1 MNPAT
6 PIEPHM
12 TTATRSNAA
21 HAADQ
26 PAEPGGLPTWA
37 TAYLLAVLT
46 TAVALAAHLLLRLH
60 GADVGAGQWATFA
73 LLAAAAAAAQVFVV
87 ITPRNQSYHTTIVF
101 LVPAALVLPPEL
113 LPLVALIQHL
123 PEWLK
128 KRYALYIQGFNIANY
143 TLDLLAAWASAQAV
157 MHATWLIPGDRP
169 RSAAAWLVAGVVLV
183 GANHVLLA
191 LMLRLGR
198 RHSWRTSGLFTYESL
213 STDLVLAVLG
223 ITITVIW
230 HANPWLV
237 GLALA
242 PLLLIQRSLAVPA
255 LEEEARVDSKTGLFN
270 ARHFAAALAE
280 ELDRARR
287 FDRPLSLLMVDLDL
301 LREINNSY
309 GHLAGDAVLRGI
321 AAVFRKELRH
331 YDVPAR
337 FGGEEFSILL
347 PETPRETALEIA
359 ERVRRSVAASGFEV
373 ETSTEPIRA
382 TISIGVAA
390 FPRDGSTANEL
401 IHEADVAVYRAKL
414 QGRNRV
420 LGASVE
426 KSLLPE
432 QRRERL
438 VTLPVENEP
447 LGPVE
452 RAEQTK
458 PKEERR
464 RKPSR
469 THRAHSPLFV
479 PLAIPLA
486 ALVVLVGA
494 VGIAAGAAGLLLG
507 HNRDLIG
514 MLAIIALVAAGQ
526 ALALEVPDGSISVG
540 AVGALTGVA
549 LFGPRVALALAVATA
564 IVDWSARRSP
574 LHRVVFNIG
583 TLSIASLA
591 AAGVVALCRSTG
603 VGIVVAVVAA
613 GLAYFAANTGLLSIA
628 LALDSEESCSTAWRE
643 RFTWLLPHYLGY
655 GLIGGVIAL
664 GYQAVGLYALL
675 IFATPLLLIRKT
687 QEAYLAHTRRSVQKL
702 REAAETIQ
710 RQNVSLEQANQLLRE
725 RSMAAM
731 ESLAATVDA
740 RDAYTAGHSRRVQRL
755 ALAVGRQLDL
765 SQAELDV
772 LGYAAL
778 FHDIGKLAVPDAI
791 LLKPGILSDE
801 EWKRMQEHAEEG
813 ARIIE
818 RLGFL
823 RDCVPAIRHHHER
836 WDGSGYP
843 AGLAGDEIPLGAR
856 IIHVVDALDSM
867 LTSRLYRA
875 GRPLDEAMLE
885 VRAGAGTQFC
895 PRCIEALERV
905 LAAERAGARD
915 TDSIAHAAE
924 LSREAVENAISRLE
938 AHTRAQ
944 TAATAA

>member
-1 MNPAT
+1 MNPTT
-6 PIEPHM
+6 PIEPHV
-12 TTATRSNAA
+12 TAATGSNHG
-21 HAADQ
+21 HAADR
-26 PAEPGGLPTWA
+26 PSKPGGLTWA

-46 TAVALAAHLLLRLH
+46 TAVTLAAHLLLRLH

-73 LLAAAAAAAQVFVV
+73 LLATAAAAAQFFVV

-101 LVPAALVLPPEL
+101 LVPAALLLPPEF

-157 MHATWLIPGDRP
+157 LHATWLIPSDRP
-169 RSAAAWLVAGVVLV
+169 RSAAAWLVAAVVLV

-198 RHSWRTSGLFTYESL
+198 GHSWRTSGLFTYESL
-213 STDLVLAVLG
+213 STDLGLAVLG

-255 LEEEARVDSKTGLFN
+255 LEEEARVDPKTGLFN
-270 ARHFAAALAE
+270 ARHFAAALTD

-301 LREINNSY
+301 LRAINNSY
-309 GHLAGDAVLRGI
+309 GHLAGDAVLQGI
-321 AAVFRKELRH
+321 AAIFRRELRH

-359 ERVRRSVAASGFEV
+359 ERIRRSVAESGFEV

-382 TISIGVAA
+382 TISIGVATSPA
-390 FPRDGSTANEL
+390 DGSTPNEL
-401 IHEADVAVYRAKL
+401 IHQADVAVYRAKL

-420 LGASVE
+420 LGASAE
-426 KSLLPE
+426 SLLLPE
-432 QRRERL
+432 ERRERL
-438 VTLPVENEP
+438 VTLPSENEHRAP
-447 LGPVE
+447 IE
-452 RAEQTK
+452 RATQKK

-464 RKPSR
+464 QRPAR
-469 THRAHSPLFV
+469 QHGTHGPLLV
-479 PLAIPLA
+479 PLSIPLA
-486 ALVVLVGA
+486 ALVSLVGA
-494 VGIAAGAAGLLLG
+494 VGIASGAAGLLFG

-514 MLAIIALVAAGQ
+514 MLAITALVGAGQ

-540 AVGALTGVA
+540 AVGALAGVA
-549 LFGPRVALALAVATA
+549 LFGPRIALALAVTAT
-564 IVDWSARRSP
+564 IVDWSTRRSP
-574 LHRVVFNIG
+574 FHRLVFNIG
-583 TLSIASLA
+583 TLSIATLG
-591 AAGVVALCRSTG
+591 AAGIVALCRSTG

-613 GLAYFAANTGLLSIA
+613 GLGYFAANTGLLSIA
-628 LALDSEESCSTAWRE
+628 LALEGKERWSTVWQE
-643 RFTWLLPHYLGY
+643 RFTWLLPHYLSY

-664 GYQAVGLYALL
+664 GYEAVGPYALL
-675 IFATPLLLIRKT
+675 VFVIPLLLIRKT
-687 QEAYLAHTRRSVQKL
+687 QEAYVAHTRRSVQKL

-710 RQNVSLEQANQLLRE
+710 GQNVSLERANQLLRE

-740 RDAYTAGHSRRVQRL
+740 RDAYTAGHSRRVQRHAL
-755 ALAVGRQLDL
+755 ALGRQLDL
-765 SQAELDV
+765 SRAELDV

-778 FHDIGKLAVPDAI
+778 FHDIGKLAIPDAI
-791 LLKPGILSDE
+791 LLKPGALSDD

-823 RDCVPAIRHHHER
+823 HDSVPAIQHHHER
-836 WDGSGYP
+836 WDGRSGYP
-843 AGLAGDEIPLGAR
+843 VGLAGDEIPLGAR

-875 GRPLDEAMLE
+875 ARPLDEAMLE
-885 VRAGAGTQFC
+885 IRTGAGAQFC
-895 PRCIEALERV
+895 HRCVEALERV
-905 LAAERAGARD
+905 LAAERAETRD
-915 TDSIAHAAE
+915 AEPTPNAAE
-924 LSREAVENAISRLE
+924 LTREAMARLQ
-938 AHTRAQ
+938 APTRAQ
-944 TAATAA
+944 TAASAS